1 MNIRDLSFDESF
13 DLIQKQLYINQ
24 RKVELRRLHTLIPEH
39 ISNVNTILEIG
50 IRDGGNL
57 CLLSRFL
64 GEGGAAIGIDPQEI
78 LKVDIEV
85 VKSFIEPAAFIF
97 YDGLSQDYNILGAV
111 YDVLKERKIDILFI
125 DGDHKYEA
133 VKKDF
138 EMYSP
143 LVGSPGMI
151 ILHDVGDWEET
162 SIGTTVEYWY
172 KELRKRRPYVEIVS
186 NPPICG
192 LGVVYV

>member
-1 MNIRDLSFDESF
+1 MNIRDISFDDAF
-13 DLIQKQLYINQ
+13 DLVQEKLYINQ
-24 RKVELRRLHTLIPEH
+24 RKAELRRLHALIPEH
-39 ISNVNTILEIG
+39 IPFVKTILEIG

-64 GEGGAAIGIDPQEI
+64 VEDGIAIGIDPQEI
-78 LKVDIEV
+78 LKVDTEV
-85 VKSFIEPAAFIF
+85 VKSFISPAKFIF
-97 YDGLSQDYNILGAV
+97 YDGRSQDYNILGAV
-111 YDVLKERKIDILFI
+111 YDTLKNQKLDILFI
-125 DGDHKYEA
+125 DGDHHYEA

-162 SIGTTVEYWY
+162 SVGTTVEYWY